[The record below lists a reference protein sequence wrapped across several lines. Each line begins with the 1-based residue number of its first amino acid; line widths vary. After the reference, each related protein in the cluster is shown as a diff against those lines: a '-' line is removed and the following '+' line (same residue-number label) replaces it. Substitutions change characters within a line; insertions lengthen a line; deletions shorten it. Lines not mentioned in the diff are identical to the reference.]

1 MLFRSLIVWTADGD
15 VVRHDFSKRFEA
27 DGITFPE
34 VSEQMFN
41 FNNPLGACPVC
52 EGFGKTLDI
61 SEELVV
67 PNPRLSLFEG
77 AVVAWRGPSSRKW
90 QDAFVHAAGER
101 FPVHTPY
108 EKLSEDERRLLWEG
122 DGDRVKGLDAFFDH
136 IASKRAAV
144 EYRTFLARFRGKTT
158 CRTCHGTRLRP
169 EASYIRVGGAT
180 ITELVSMPVDR
191 LLE

>member
-1 MLFRSLIVWTADGD
+1 M
-15 VVRHDFSKRFEA
+15 
-27 DGITFPE
+27 
-34 VSEQMFN
+34 
-41 FNNPLGACPVC
+41 PVC

-108 EKLSEDERRLLWEG
+108 EKLSEAERRLLWEG

-169 EASYIRVGGAT
+169 EASYVRVGGAT

-191 LLE
+191 LLEWFRALDLDETDTRIASRLLTEITRRLSF